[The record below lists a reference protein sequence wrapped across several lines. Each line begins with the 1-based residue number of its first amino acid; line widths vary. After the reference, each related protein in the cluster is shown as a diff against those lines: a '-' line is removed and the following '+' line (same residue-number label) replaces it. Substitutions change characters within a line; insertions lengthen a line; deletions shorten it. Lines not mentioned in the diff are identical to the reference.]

1 VASARRLSGV
11 TQELGQIGAREGGM
25 EIDMAARKDSREQE
39 EQQHER
45 QEPDKQERSID
56 TNNKSAISVL
66 SRAKAQLQ
74 ELSGRFPE
82 TVSAFSRTDEG
93 WEMTVEVVELSRI
106 PTSTDVLASYEAEL
120 DSDGNVLE
128 YRRVRRYFRNRPD
141 EQGE

>member
-1 VASARRLSGV
+1 
-11 TQELGQIGAREGGM
+11 M

-39 EQQHER
+39 EQQQNER
-45 QEPDKQERSID
+45 QESDQQERSSE

-66 SRAKAQLQ
+66 SQAKAQLQ
-74 ELSGRFPE
+74 ELSGRIPE
-82 TVSAFSRTDEG
+82 TVSAFSKTDGG